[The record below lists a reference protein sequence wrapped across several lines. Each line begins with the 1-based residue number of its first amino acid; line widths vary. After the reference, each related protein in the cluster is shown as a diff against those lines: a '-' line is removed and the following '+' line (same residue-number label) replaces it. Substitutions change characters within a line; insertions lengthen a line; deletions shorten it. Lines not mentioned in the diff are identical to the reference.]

1 MRKASIS
8 VAMCSYNAAKY
19 VREQLDSFLRQT
31 RLPDELVVCDDAST
45 DETREIIAAFARSA
59 PFEVRLYSEPSN
71 IGRIA
76 NFQKAISL
84 SNKEIIFLSD
94 ADDVWNEQKIWR
106 MSQALQSTPDGAG
119 VFCDAEVV
127 DASLKP
133 LGYSVSEARRFTP
146 ELQAQLARRDAHA
159 FLLRSRTVQGAAL
172 AFRASHRPLL
182 LPLSPRWGHDSWIA
196 VLLAAAGRLVFIN
209 EKLMSYRQHGQNLI
223 GGTRVAHQKSWN
235 AWTRRM
241 REPKQHYKRALE
253 VTSYLLLQLDDLEGR
268 LAERVE
274 PPLREKPLEAIA
286 YRRLKLN
293 RRKRAIELVLKLL
306 NGLTLQ
312 GNSAPEGMRPHREID
327 TRY

>member
-1 MRKASIS
+1 MREASIS

-45 DETREIIAAFARSA
+45 DETRDIITAFARSA
-59 PFEVRLYSEPSN
+59 PFEVRLYCEPSN

-76 NFQKAISL
+76 NFEKAISL
-84 SNKEIIFLSD
+84 TNKEFIFLSD
-94 ADDVWNEQKIWR
+94 ADDVWNERKIWR
-106 MSQALQSTPDGAG
+106 MSQALQSTPDAAG

-127 DASLKP
+127 DGSLKP

-146 ELQAQLARRDAHA
+146 KLQAQLARGEAYA

-172 AFRASHRPLL
+172 AFRASYRPLL
-182 LPLSPRWGHDSWIA
+182 LPLSSRWGHDSWIA
-196 VLLAAAGRLVFIN
+196 VLLAAAGRLVFVD
-209 EKLMSYRQHGQNLI
+209 EKLMSYRQHGQNLV
-223 GGTRVAHQKSWN
+223 GVARAARQKSWTV
-235 AWTRRM
+235 WTRRL
-241 REPKQHYKRALE
+241 RQPKQHYQKAWE
-253 VTSYLLLQLDDLEGR
+253 VASYLLLQLDDLEGR
-268 LAERVE
+268 LAERVD
-274 PPLREKPLEAIA
+274 PSRCEKPLEAMA

-293 RRKRAIELVLKLL
+293 RRKRAIELVLAVL

-312 GNSAPEGMRPHREID
+312 GNSAPEGIRPPREID